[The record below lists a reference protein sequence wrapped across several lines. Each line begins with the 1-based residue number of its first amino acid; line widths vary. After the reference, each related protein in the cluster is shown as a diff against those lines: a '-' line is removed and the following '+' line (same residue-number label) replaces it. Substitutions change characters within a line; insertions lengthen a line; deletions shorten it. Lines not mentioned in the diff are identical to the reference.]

1 MQKMTTYYTDIEFA
15 LANQPGQRIF
25 VIFLGLV
32 GVRIVIITLMQQCL

>member
-25 VIFLGLV
+25 VILGLI
-32 GVRIVIITLMQQCL
+32 GVWIVIITLMQQCL